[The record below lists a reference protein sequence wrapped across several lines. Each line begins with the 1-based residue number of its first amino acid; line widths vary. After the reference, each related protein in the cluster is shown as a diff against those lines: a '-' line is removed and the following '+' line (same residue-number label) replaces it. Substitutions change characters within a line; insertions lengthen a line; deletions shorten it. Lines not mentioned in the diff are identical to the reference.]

1 MDQKT
6 PPPGDAEQAPDEQAP
21 DDRGRPQPEHSP
33 QPPPPYDQPP
43 TVQAPYA
50 QQYSSAANR
59 PTNALALI
67 SLIAS
72 ITGLTIFPVVGSI
85 AGVIT
90 GHLARRQIA
99 ETQEQGNGLALAG
112 LITGYVT
119 IGLALLTVIIA
130 VLFFGVLVTTVG
142 VVGTTTGY

>member
-6 PPPGDAEQAPDEQAP
+6 PPPADAEHAPDEQA
-21 DDRGRPQPEHSP
+21 RPEPEQAP
-33 QPPPPYDQPP
+33 QPPPPYEPSP

-59 PTNALALI
+59 PTNALAII
-67 SLIAS
+67 SLVAS
-72 ITGLTIFPVVGSI
+72 LTGLTIFPIVGSV

-90 GHLARRQIA
+90 GHLARRQIG
-99 ETQEQGNGLALAG
+99 ETQEQGGGLALAG

-119 IGLALLTVIIA
+119 IGLALVAVLVA
-130 VLFFGVLVTTVG
+130 VLFFGFLVATVG
-142 VVGTTTGY
+142 VVGTATGY